1 VNRWLA
7 VAGWVL
13 AKLGG
18 SVAVLAA
25 ANSPQ
30 PVLTRTA
37 PGQFEIACVDVGA
50 AERAM
55 TEASAAWRLLSGP
68 LGLPAGFPSPI
79 FVRLVPAAEW
89 IEPAPFRV
97 TAEPGGVVAVRV
109 RWSEATPT
117 VFLRRAL
124 VQALLLRLGVAARG
138 VSQQLTVPLWLE
150 QACVGWWRTRE
161 EPAQLDAL
169 QQETAVLA
177 PPPLGDLLGWERSD
191 VEPGALRVGSVWLLT
206 WLQADSGR
214 AGEWPALRARLLAG
228 EEPMASLATC
238 YPARFG
244 DADERELWWQTGWHH
259 VRRLATPPQT
269 GSAESRARLGDLARF
284 IFSVG
289 GRDAV
294 VPLRFV
300 LRQRGEP
307 AVAATLS
314 ARAKEL
320 ERVIPSL
327 HPFYRNAGLALAACL
342 ASKKRR
348 SDDELAVACEEFD
361 REWRDAVELETTT
374 REALDALTASRRR

>member
-1 VNRWLA
+1 MNCRLA

-13 AKLGG
+13 AVLGG
-18 SVAVLAA
+18 GVSVLEAA
-25 ANSPQ
+25 SAPP

-37 PGQFEIACVDVGA
+37 PGQFEIASVDVGA

-55 TEASAAWRLLSGP
+55 TEASAAWRLLSAP

-89 IEPAPFRV
+89 AEPAPFRV

-124 VQALLLRLGVAARG
+124 VQALLLRLGVAAQG
-138 VSQQLTVPLWLE
+138 VSPRLTVPLWLE

-169 QQETAVLA
+169 QQESAVLA
-177 PPPLGDLLGWERSD
+177 PPPLADLLGWQRSD
-191 VEPGALRVGSVWLLT
+191 VEPRGLSVGAVWLLT
-206 WLQADSGR
+206 WLQAESGR

-228 EEPMASLATC
+228 EEPLASLATC
-238 YPARFG
+238 YPERFG
-244 DADERELWWQTGWHH
+244 GADERELWWQTGWHH
-259 VRRLATPPQT
+259 VRRLATPPQM
-269 GSAESRARLGDLARF
+269 GSAESRVMLGDLARF
-284 IFSVG
+284 VFSVG
-289 GRDAV
+289 GHDTV

-307 AVAATLS
+307 AVAAMLS
-314 ARAKEL
+314 AREKEL
-320 ERVIPSL
+320 QRVTPAL
-327 HPFYRNAGLALAACL
+327 HPFYRNAGLALADCL
-342 ASKKRR
+342 EPKKRR
-348 SDDELAVACEEFD
+348 SDDEFAAACAEFD
-361 REWRDAVELETTT
+361 REWRDAVELETTA
-374 REALDALTASRRR
+374 REALDALAASRRR